1 MSSEQAIKYHSIT
14 IGDKNT
20 WDDWH
25 LVPTSRPLVNPPEV
39 NTSYVTIPGASGSLD
54 LTEALTGYPTYTNR
68 TGSWEFIVMN
78 GYGEWY
84 SRYSEI
90 MAYLHGKKFRA
101 ILDDDPNYYYEGRFS
116 VASWVSPK
124 NWSRITINYNVGPYK
139 IDLTSTDEAW
149 LWDPF
154 NFESDMIRNYG
165 SITVSGTTTFT
176 VNNDAM
182 PVRPV
187 INASSAMTVAFNG
200 NTYSLAAGD
209 NIIREILFR
218 EGENTLTFNG
228 NGTVSIK
235 MHGGRF

>member
-187 INASSAMTVAFNG
+187 INASSVMTVAFNG

-209 NIIREILFR
+209 NTIREILFR

>member
-1 MSSEQAIKYHSIT
+1 MSSEQARKYHSIT

-90 MAYLHGKKFRA
+90 MAYLHGKKLRA

-116 VASWVSPK
+116 VASWTSPK
-124 NWSRITINYNVGPYK
+124 DWSRITINYNVGPYK
-139 IDLTSTDEAW
+139 IEVHGTDENW

-187 INASSAMTVAFNG
+187 INASAAMTIVFNG

-209 NIIREILFR
+209 NTIREILFR
-218 EGENTLTFNG
+218 EGENVLTFNG

>member
-124 NWSRITINYNVGPYK
+124 NWSRITIDYNVGPYK

-165 SITVSGTTTFT
+165 NITVSGTTTFT
-176 VNNDAM
+176 VNNDTM
-182 PVRPV
+182 PVCPV
-187 INASSAMTVAFNG
+187 INASAAMTVAFNG

-209 NIIREILFR
+209 NTIREILFR